1 MHSNRRGEQGNVPF
15 RSGRFFNID
24 SNWYFSCREGGDQG
38 PFDSRD
44 DAEAALTLYIRDINT
59 LDQRLYN

>member
-1 MHSNRRGEQGNVPF
+1 MTHHRRGEQGPIPF

-24 SNWYFSCREGGDQG
+24 ASWYFACREGKDQG
-38 PFDSRD
+38 PFDSRA

-59 LDQRLYN
+59 LDQRIFS